1 MKKNIYVICVATI
14 LGLIFL
20 YYKSAIDKKIDS
32 SRIHLKYFTN
42 ESNDKEDISS
52 EVTEWNRYEVY
63 PVNSEVSDAVWLQT
77 RFQINRIKTWNG
89 KDNMHQQYIIFNR
102 KKGLLL
108 EEITSDV
115 FGGDF
120 DGDGED
126 EIIVVSTQGYGMV
139 TLCINVLKISKDDLR
154 ISNRIHLM
162 YNVRKL
168 QNNKIWISEGQVEKD
183 HLLLKCANKE
193 ISIVCT
199 QKQNIIAN
207 VGGKQSNVVNEDE
220 IEVENV
226 TDNLKKGFHKNI
238 LIK

>member
-183 HLLLKCANKE
+183 HILLKCANKE

-207 VGGKQSNVVNEDE
+207 VGGKQSNVV
-220 IEVENV
+220 
-226 TDNLKKGFHKNI
+226 K
-238 LIK
+238 